1 MAEQEACLST
11 ARSPKFYEMSPAER
25 VETIIRQRDLSAD
38 EADLLRSACG
48 LTLAKADKMVE
59 NVIGVFG
66 LPFGLG
72 MNFLV
77 NGRDYIVPMVIEEP
91 SVVASSSF
99 AAKTVRASGGFT
111 ATSTERMMIGQI
123 QVVGCPDFPAAE
135 AALLAAKDDLLRQAN
150 ALHPSM
156 VARGGGAKDLE
167 VRSVQDGD
175 SAYGRMLVV
184 HLHVDTQD
192 AMGANT
198 INTMVEG
205 IAADVERLTGGKVYL
220 RILSNYTDR
229 CLVTATCVVPPEH
242 LANARFTGPEVVEGI
257 CQAFAFA
264 DADVYR
270 AVTHNKGVMNGID
283 AVIMATGNDWR
294 AIEAAVHAHAAR
306 DGRYRSL
313 TQWRQ
318 DETGNLLGSITVPM
332 AAGTVGG
339 SIQAN
344 PMARLALKILGVQS
358 AQELG
363 EVIASVGLAQN
374 LAALRALVTDGIQ
387 KGHMALHARSVAL
400 SAGAQGHEVDVIAQR
415 LVRLKEVKL
424 SRAMELLQEL
434 QKQETVS

>member
-1 MAEQEACLST
+1 MSSAG
-11 ARSPKFYEMSPAER
+11 SPKFYELSPAER
-25 VETIIRQRDLSAD
+25 IETIIAQRSLSAD
-38 EADLLRSACG
+38 EATLLRSASG
-48 LTLAKADKMVE
+48 LSLAKADKMVE

-72 MNFLV
+72 MNFQV
-77 NGRDYIVPMVIEEP
+77 NGRDYTVPMVIEEP

-111 ATSTERMMIGQI
+111 ATTTERVMIGQI
-123 QVVGCPDFPAAE
+123 QVVGAPDHAAAE
-135 AALLAAKDDLLRQAN
+135 AALLAAKADLIRAAN

-156 VARGGGAKDLE
+156 MERGGGAIDLD
-167 VRSVQDGD
+167 VRLVQDGP
-175 SAYGRMLVV
+175 SAYGRMLIV
-184 HLHVDTQD
+184 HLYVDTQD

-205 IAADVERLTGGKVYL
+205 IAPEVERLTGGKVYL

-229 CLVTATCVVPPEH
+229 CLATATCVVDPQY
-242 LANARFTGPEVVEGI
+242 LATARFTGPEVVEGI
-257 CQAFAFA
+257 CHAFAFA
-264 DADVYR
+264 DGDPYR

-283 AVIMATGNDWR
+283 AVVMATGNDWR
-294 AIEAAVHAHAAR
+294 AIEAAVHAYAAR

-313 TQWRQ
+313 TQWSRNA
-318 DETGNLLGSITVPM
+318 DGHLVGSITVPM

-344 PMARLALKILGVQS
+344 PMARLALKILGVET
-358 AQELG
+358 ARELG
-363 EVIASVGLAQN
+363 EVIAAVGLAQN
-374 LAALRALVTDGIQ
+374 LAALRALVTEGIQ

-400 SAGAQGHEVDVIAQR
+400 SAGAQGHEVDVIASR

-434 QKQETVS
+434 QAQPETVL

>member
-1 MAEQEACLST
+1 MN
-11 ARSPKFYEMSPAER
+11 PAER
-25 VETIIRQRDLSAD
+25 IETIIQQRHLSAD
-38 EADLLRSACG
+38 EAELLRRATG
-48 LTLAKADKMVE
+48 LSLAKADKMVE

-72 MNFLV
+72 MNFQV
-77 NGRDYIVPMVIEEP
+77 NGRDYVVPMVIEEP
-91 SVVASSSF
+91 SVVASASF

-111 ATSTERMMIGQI
+111 ATSTDRVMIGQI
-123 QVVGCPDFPAAE
+123 QVVGCPDFAAAE
-135 AALLAAKDDLLRQAN
+135 GALLAAKDDLLRQAN

-156 VARGGGAKDLE
+156 LERGGGARDLE
-167 VRSVQDGD
+167 VRLVQDGE
-175 SAYGRMLVV
+175 SAYGRMLIL
-184 HLHVDTQD
+184 HLYVDTQD

-205 IAADVERLTGGKVYL
+205 IAADVERLSGGKVYL

-229 CLVTATCVVPPEH
+229 CLVTATCVVDPDA
-242 LANARFTGPEVVEGI
+242 LATARFTGPEVVEGI

-264 DADVYR
+264 DADTYR

-294 AIEAAVHAHAAR
+294 AIEAAVHAYAAR

-318 DETGNLLGSITVPM
+318 NEQGQLVGSITVPM

-344 PMARLALKILGVQS
+344 PMARLALKILGVES
-358 AQELG
+358 ARELG
-363 EVIASVGLAQN
+363 EVIAAVGLAQN

-400 SAGAQGHEVDVIAQR
+400 SAGAQGHEVDLIAQH

-424 SRAMELLQEL
+424 SRAMELLQEM
-434 QKQETVS
+434 QTQQETVQ

>member
-1 MAEQEACLST
+1 
-11 ARSPKFYEMSPAER
+11 MSPAER
-25 VETIIRQRDLSAD
+25 IETIIRQRELSAD
-38 EADLLRSACG
+38 EADLLRSASG
-48 LTLAKADKMVE
+48 LGIGKADKMVE

-91 SVVASSSF
+91 SVVASASF

-111 ATSTERMMIGQI
+111 ATSTERMMIGQV
-123 QVVGCPDFPAAE
+123 QVVGCPDWAAAE
-135 AALLAAKDDLLRQAN
+135 SALLAAKADLIAQAN

-156 VARGGGAKDLE
+156 LARGGGARDLE
-167 VRSVQDGD
+167 VRLVQDGPGER
-175 SAYGRMLVV
+175 SRMLIV
-184 HLHVDTQD
+184 HLYVDTKD

-229 CLVTATCVVPPEH
+229 CLATATCVVDPAH
-242 LANARFTGPEVVEGI
+242 LATARFTGPEVVEGI

-264 DADVYR
+264 DADTYR

-294 AIEAAVHAHAAR
+294 AIEAAVHAYAAR

-313 TQWRQ
+313 TQWHQ
-318 DETGNLLGSITVPM
+318 DEKGHLVGSITVPM

-374 LAALRALVTDGIQ
+374 LAALRALVTEGIQ

-400 SAGAQGHEVDVIAQR
+400 SAGAQGDEVDVIAQR
-415 LVRLKEVKL
+415 LVRLKEIKL
-424 SRAMELLQEL
+424 TKAMELLQEL
-434 QKQETVS
+434 QHQSEILS